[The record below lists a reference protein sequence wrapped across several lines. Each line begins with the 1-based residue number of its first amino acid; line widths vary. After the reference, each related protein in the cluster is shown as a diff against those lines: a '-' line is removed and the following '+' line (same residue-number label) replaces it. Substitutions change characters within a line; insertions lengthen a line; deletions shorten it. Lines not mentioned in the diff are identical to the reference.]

1 MDMGRGFVM
10 KKRRL
15 FLITASFVFAL
26 AVSFTL
32 LNRHAEG
39 LNPWPLEKTIGQK
52 APELVLKD
60 LSGRKV
66 STASFKGKTVLLNFW
81 ATWCSYC
88 RKERAELNALH
99 MKYSEKN
106 LVILSVSIDK
116 SAGKLKSYMKQ
127 QPADFIVLSDIEG
140 ESSRSYEIAGLPT
153 TYLIDDKGII
163 RHKFVGYKKWTS
175 AYSEKII
182 DRLIN

>member
-1 MDMGRGFVM
+1 MGREFIM
-10 KKRRL
+10 IKRRL
-15 FLITASFVFAL
+15 FLIAASIVFAL

-32 LNRHAEG
+32 LNNRAEG
-39 LNPWPLEKTIGQK
+39 LPPWPLEKTIGQE

-60 LSGRKV
+60 LAGKKV
-66 STASFKGKTVLLNFW
+66 STSSFKGKTVLLNFW

-88 RKERAELNALH
+88 RKERAELNTLH

-116 SAGKLKSYMKQ
+116 SDSKLKSYMKKH
-127 QPADFIVLSDIEG
+127 PAEFIVLSDAEG
-140 ESSRSYEIAGLPT
+140 ESSKSYEIAGLPT

-163 RHKFVGYKKWTS
+163 RHKFVGYRKWTS
-175 AYSEKII
+175 TSSKRII